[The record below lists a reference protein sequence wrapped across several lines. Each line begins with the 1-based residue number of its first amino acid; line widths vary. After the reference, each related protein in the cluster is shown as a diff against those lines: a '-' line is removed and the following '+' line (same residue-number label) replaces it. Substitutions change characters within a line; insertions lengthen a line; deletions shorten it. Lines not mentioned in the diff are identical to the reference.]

1 MRRTIR
7 KLLLVICL
15 CALFVP
21 CMFFT
26 TEAASTP
33 GESAEGGSAIEDYGF
48 SINGVAITSAND
60 SGVGYSYVAVKN
72 ELTLTGDFVT
82 DTSVTYASPDKYAV
96 RKDYVY
102 RMDGGELIYYIP
114 TIDLSG
120 KDSITI
126 LIDGEVSIGKS
137 GEGRRGYASSSG
149 TLIKSYGIYGENCEI
164 TILPVGNSLEKL
176 NIETTDTAIYCKK
189 LSISGRDVG
198 LDVNL
203 ELNLDTYDTSA
214 IYTVRDNCEISY
226 ATVTVDT
233 DNLGSLY
240 KSWNS
245 SSDYKN
251 DKGIYR
257 YDSIAAVYVGY
268 DPDLYE
274 YSSPEL
280 KLGHYATLNVNASA
294 SGVKDSFRE
303 LSSEIEGF
311 DNDKSI
317 PVYKDGQWKTYETE
331 DVRVYC
337 GIFAN
342 GCSVVVYDSALNVNL
357 KAGNLTSYF
366 NGLLT
371 TGTRYLYRTIGV
383 NMSYAHFGNASVNV
397 NMFAS
402 NSNETFAFGHD
413 THAFYSMRYYTHDG
427 QEGTYYAG
435 DASIA
440 FDYEDYIQV
449 RIDQRYSNDP
459 VEHKRL
465 VNSQS
470 RMSRTLCW
478 ENSGNFRCFTDDYYM
493 IKQEY
498 DEIRGELCLFR
509 SVKVLKENSAIY
521 LRENGDSYQYSN
533 YYDFRD
539 ATDLSEY
546 VIDIEEMGWE
556 EKDIYVYSGEFDITP
571 AKSGI
576 VLTVY
581 DEAYVKIELEGGIS
595 LPYTGK
601 IDIRM
606 AGNVRVEGDGYM
618 TDLSACGIHLDVIEG
633 YRENELLTCG
643 KLILVGG
650 TAETGSIAE
659 DVYVAMQ
666 GGNYRFSNEKITTF
680 VEYNGK
686 FNYSQC
692 AKYTVDLGEYSHY
705 FEYSNFVTSG
715 GYGTGGIYP
724 IDGVLYFW
732 NDPNAALT
740 FEGNPISFHHFTYD
754 DGRGYN
760 SYVFPRASSDKSK
773 YTVYRIEDRLVIK
786 QEGPSNYYVQH
797 GEKNLKLTSFYFVR
811 VCNIPGDNPFN
822 TNPDSLIEIEIPG
835 TQSRT
840 IPSGSEVQWGCFDKD
855 NMPVFLTREQTL
867 SVVIDSIDYKTM
879 SDYHGYYCRLLTGN
893 HVDARYEFNICI
905 ITFDDPT
912 NQIVGVGE
920 SAHFNIPYRIN
931 GNWVEDDGF
940 VCSWEWRKNESDTF
954 KPITGSEGE
963 TYDYTAFFNSIEDN
977 SHGYQF
983 RRVVTL
989 KREGK
994 DDIKFCS
1001 EPVTLLMGAK
1011 VVSEPTPKSIVLY
1024 TTDSRETLS
1033 FSVKYVRG
1041 ASVTV
1046 LKGVGTTFVT
1056 VDGVELS
1063 YSTDADG
1070 VTTVTVT
1077 FRKEK
1082 FCDAEGNWDPEK
1094 LHGVFSLQVHGE
1106 KLVGTNKEL
1115 QLNDNYS
1122 SGVDITV
1129 QEKPKFTSTP
1139 VADTVLAGGDL
1150 TVSVN
1155 CENLL
1160 CDDENSS
1167 MWWEYSKDGG
1177 TTWIKVTET
1186 DSSKAIYIY
1195 NQRGIDITI
1204 GVIGSNSSGYKRP
1217 TPYMGTFLYI
1227 KGISADMNG
1236 ALVRAVMK
1244 DGTGNTCYSATATL
1258 DVIPFP
1264 QIAKQPQSRSV
1275 NLVNDYAIID
1285 FTFDGDIPS
1294 GLTVTYQWQ
1303 KRYTKNDAWANFDGG
1318 ATSAVNDNMLAF
1330 NDLASQDEKAYYRC
1344 VITVVKD
1351 GKTFTITTDEAE
1363 LVITQDVIFAGYT
1376 LTLDGTIGLNFYTI
1390 LSNEFKASE
1399 NAKIQFT
1406 IDNITRVCKVS
1417 DAYTREM
1424 DGVTYHIFSVPV
1436 YAYQMNLE
1444 VLAEAFHNGK
1454 NVADDLESIR
1464 SYATYIIKNASDY
1477 NDADVA
1483 FAKALLNYGA
1493 AAQNQFDANKDDL
1506 ANKDLTDADKTVPEL
1521 GAADLSQY
1529 RGGGTPSDAIGCVEG
1544 WNLVLGSKT
1553 CLNIYFTPADGIDI
1567 DSIIFKI
1574 DGKVVDYESAPDG
1587 YRIPIKNIKAWELDR
1602 SYIFTAELDDGTT
1615 VTYECSAMSYCYNV
1629 LCGGVE
1635 YEQSL
1640 IDLVCA
1646 LREYNLKSEIYGGQN
1661 A

>member
-1 MRRTIR
+1 MRRMIR
-7 KLLLVICL
+7 KLLLVVCL

-21 CMFFT
+21 CMIFA

-33 GESAEGGSAIEDYGF
+33 GDATEGGSAIVDYGF
-48 SINGVAITSAND
+48 TINGVPITSANA
-60 SGVGYSYVAVKN
+60 SGVGYSYVAVTN

-82 DTSVTYASPDKYAV
+82 DTSVTYASPDKYDV

-126 LIDGEVSIGKS
+126 LIDGEVTIGKS
-137 GEGRRGYASSSG
+137 GEGRKSYASTDG
-149 TLIKSYGIYGENCEI
+149 TLIKSYGIYGENCDI

-189 LSISGRDVG
+189 LRISGRDVG

-203 ELNLDTYDTSA
+203 DVNLDTYDTSA
-214 IYTVRDNCEISY
+214 IYTSRGNCEISY

-245 SSDYKN
+245 SKDYGDDN
-251 DKGIYR
+251 GIYR
-257 YDSIAAVYVGY
+257 YDSIGAVYVGY

-274 YSSPEL
+274 YTTPEL
-280 KLGHYATLNVNASA
+280 KLGHYATLTVNACA
-294 SGVKDSFRE
+294 SGVKESFRV
-303 LSSEIEGF
+303 LGSEIL
-311 DNDKSI
+311 DNDKTI
-317 PVYKDGQWKTYETE
+317 PVYEDGQWKVYEAQ
-331 DVRVYC
+331 DARVYC
-337 GIFAN
+337 GVFAN
-342 GCSVVVYDSALNVNL
+342 NCNLTVYDSTLNVNL

-371 TGTRYLYRTIGV
+371 TGTRYLCRTIGV
-383 NMSYAHFGNASVNV
+383 NTLSARFGNASVNV
-397 NMFAS
+397 NMFTS

-413 THAFYSMRYYTHDG
+413 THAFYDMHYYTSDDG
-427 QEGTYYAG
+427 KYYAG
-435 DASIA
+435 SAAVS
-440 FDYEDYIQV
+440 FDYEDNVQA

-459 VEHKRL
+459 AEHKRL
-465 VNSQS
+465 AHALS
-470 RMSRTLCW
+470 RIASTLDW
-478 ENSGNFRCFTDDYYM
+478 DDKYFRCFTDDYYM
-493 IKQEY
+493 VKQEY

-509 SVKVLKENSAIY
+509 SVKVLKKNSSIY
-521 LRENGDSYQYSN
+521 LRENGDTYQYSN

-539 ATDLSEY
+539 ATDFSGHI
-546 VIDIEEMGWE
+546 IDIEKNGWAG
-556 EKDIYVYSGEFDITP
+556 KDIYVCSGEFDISP

-581 DEAYVKIELEGGIS
+581 EDAYVKIELEGGIS
-595 LPYTGK
+595 SPYTGK

-618 TDLSACGIHLDVIEG
+618 TDISACGIHLDAIEG
-633 YRENELLTCG
+633 YRENDLITCG
-643 KLILVGG
+643 KLILAGG
-650 TAETGSIAE
+650 TAESGSIDG
-659 DVYVAMQ
+659 DVYVGMH
-666 GGNYRFSNEKITTF
+666 GGNYRLSNESIATF

-686 FNYSQC
+686 FNYNKC
-692 AKYTVDLGEYSHY
+692 VKYTVDLGEYARY
-705 FEYSNFVTSG
+705 FKCSNFVTSG
-715 GYGTGGIYP
+715 GYGNGGIYP
-724 IDGVLYFW
+724 IGGVLYFW
-732 NDPNAALT
+732 YDPDAALPMT
-740 FEGNPISFHHFTYD
+740 GNPIYFHHFTYD

-760 SYVFPRASSDKSK
+760 SYVFPQMGSDRSS

-786 QEGPSNYYVQH
+786 QEGPSKYYVQH
-797 GEKNLKLTSFYFVR
+797 GDKNLKLTSFYFVR
-811 VCNIPGDNPFN
+811 VCNIPGENPFL
-822 TNPDSLIEIEIPG
+822 TAPEYLTEIEIPG

-840 IPSGSEVQWGCFDKD
+840 VPSGSEVRWGCFDKD
-855 NMPVFLTREQTL
+855 DMPVILTREQTF
-867 SVVIDSIDYKTM
+867 SAVIDSIDYKKI
-879 SDYHGYYCRLLTGN
+879 SEYHGYYCWLSTGN
-893 HVDARYEFNICI
+893 IVDARYEFDICI
-905 ITFDDPT
+905 ITFDEPT
-912 NQIVGVGE
+912 DQIAGAGE
-920 SAHFNIPYRIN
+920 TAYFNIPYRIN

-940 VCSWEWRKNESDTF
+940 VCSWEWRKNESDIF
-954 KPITGSEGE
+954 KPITDSEVE

-989 KREGK
+989 KQAGK

-1001 EPVTLLMGAK
+1001 EPATLLMGAK
-1011 VVSEPTPKSIVLY
+1011 VMSKPTPESIVLY
-1024 TTDSRETLS
+1024 TTDSHETIS

-1046 LKGVGTTFVT
+1046 LKMSGTSFVT
-1056 VDGVELS
+1056 VDGVDLS

-1082 FCDAEGNWDPEK
+1082 FCDSDGNWDPAK
-1094 LHGVFSLQVHGE
+1094 LAGVLHIRVHGE
-1106 KLVGTNKEL
+1106 KLVGTNAEL
-1115 QLNDNYS
+1115 QLNDDYS
-1122 SGVDITV
+1122 DVVYITV
-1129 QEKPKFTSTP
+1129 QKKPKFTSTP
-1139 VADTVLAGGDL
+1139 VANTVLAGGDL

-1186 DSSKAIYIY
+1186 DSTKAIYIY
-1195 NQRGIDITI
+1195 NQRGIDIII
-1204 GVIGSNSSGYKRP
+1204 GVGSGSDGYKSP

-1244 DGTGNTCYSATATL
+1244 DGTGNTYYSTTATL
-1258 DVIPFP
+1258 DVIAFP
-1264 QIAKQPQSRSV
+1264 QIAKQPQSQSV
-1275 NLVNDYAIID
+1275 NLVNEYAIIE
-1285 FTFDGDIPS
+1285 FTFDGTIPS
-1294 GLTVTYQWQ
+1294 GFTVSYQWQ
-1303 KRYTKNDAWANFDGG
+1303 KRYTKTAAWANFDGS
-1318 ATSAVNDNMLAF
+1318 ATCAVLDNMLVF
-1330 NDLASQDEKAYYRC
+1330 NDLPSQDEKAYYRC
-1344 VITVVKD
+1344 VITVAKD

-1363 LVITQDVIFAGYT
+1363 LVITPDVVFAGYT

-1390 LSNEFKASE
+1390 LSDEFKASE
-1399 NAKIQFT
+1399 NAKIEFT
-1406 IDNITRVCKVS
+1406 IDNVKRVCKVS
-1417 DAYTREM
+1417 DAYTGEM

-1444 VLAEAFHNGK
+1444 VLAEAFHDGK
-1454 NVADDLESIR
+1454 IVADDLESIR
-1464 SYATYIIKNASDY
+1464 SYATYIIDNA
-1477 NDADVA
+1477 DAYREGDVS

-1493 AAQNQFDANKDDL
+1493 AAQTQFDENKDDL
-1506 ANKDLTDADKTVPEL
+1506 ANKDLTDADKVVPAL
-1521 GAADLSQY
+1521 GPADLSQY
-1529 RGGGTPSDAIGCVEG
+1529 SGGGTPSDEVGCVEG
-1544 WNLVLGSKT
+1544 WNLVLGSET
-1553 CLNIYFTPADGIDI
+1553 CLNIYFTPADGVDI

-1587 YRIPIKNIKAWELDR
+1587 YRIPINNIKAWELDR
-1602 SYIFTAELDDGTT
+1602 SYIFTAELDDGTL
-1615 VTYECSAMSYCYNV
+1615 VTYECSAMSYCYIV

-1640 IDLVCA
+1640 VDLVCA

-1661 A
+1661 G